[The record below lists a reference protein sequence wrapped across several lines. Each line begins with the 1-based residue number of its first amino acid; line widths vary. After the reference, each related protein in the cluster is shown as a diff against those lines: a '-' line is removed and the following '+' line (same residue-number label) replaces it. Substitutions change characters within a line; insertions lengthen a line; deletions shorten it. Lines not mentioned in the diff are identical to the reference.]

1 MIVPG
6 AGAKDISVSGS
17 SIDDQ
22 SPDNEAAV
30 AHSRAPRKNLLLSAS
45 IEAGG
50 LKAPVRIRNL
60 SENGAMIDGAALP
73 EVGTALVLRRLE
85 VEIGATTVW
94 RASGRCGIRFDG
106 NVSVEEW
113 VAGVCQ
119 PSFGTGQARVDAIQA
134 AIRSGAQL
142 PPESQANSPP
152 VDLAALE
159 NRIAEEIAY
168 ARRLLDRVGDEL
180 TDDPVILQRHGRS
193 LQTFDEACQILDHL
207 GRILGAP
214 NPVAAVQAVTME
226 ELRARLLRK

>member
-1 MIVPG
+1 MR
-6 AGAKDISVSGS
+6 GS
-17 SIDDQ
+17 SIEDQ
-22 SPDNEAAV
+22 SPEIEPTGAR
-30 AHSRAPRKNLLLSAS
+30 SRAPRKNLLLSAS

-73 EVGTALVLRRLE
+73 EVGSTLVLRRLE
-85 VEIGATTVW
+85 VEIGATTIW
-94 RASGRCGIRFDG
+94 RSPGRCGIKFDG

-113 VAGVCQ
+113 IAGVRQ
-119 PSFGTGQARVDAIQA
+119 LSFGTGQARVDAIQA
-134 AIRSGAQL
+134 AIRGGAQL

-152 VDLAALE
+152 VDLVALE
-159 NRIAEEIAY
+159 SRIAEEIGY
-168 ARRLLDRVGDEL
+168 ARRLLDQVGDQL

-207 GRILGAP
+207 GRILVAP
-214 NPVAAVQAVTME
+214 NPAAAVEAVTME